1 NSRIRLGFL
10 LMPHGAMMA
19 NWTPAKEGSG
29 FELSRILAPL
39 KPVQDQ
45 VVVVSGL
52 YHKNAGATAG
62 DPGGDH
68 GRSPTVFLSG
78 ARPRRTEGE
87 DVRAGTTV
95 DQIAAEVIGQDT
107 PLPSLELAT
116 EDKTGLL
123 GAYAVGS
130 RVTYTHQHIG
140 TTSHKLL

>member
-10 LMPHGAMMA
+10 YMPHGAMMA
-19 NWTPAKEGSG
+19 NWTPAKEGSE

-52 YHKNAGATAG
+52 YHKNAGATNG
-62 DPGGDH
+62 DSGGDH

-78 ARPRRTEGE
+78 SRPRRTEGE

-95 DQIAAEVIGQDT
+95 DQMAAGVIGEDT
-107 PLPSLELAT
+107 RLPSVELAI
-116 EDKTGLL
+116 EEEAGVI
-123 GAYAVGS
+123 GSFAVGV
-130 RVTYTHQHIG
+130 RLC
-140 TTSHKLL
+140 SHMQKYVHV